1 MKNRGFSLME
11 LMIVVAIIMILGG

>member
-11 LMIVVAIIMILGG
+11 LMIVVAIIMILG